1 MKSYDSYTHREK
13 INRSQDKFF
22 ENLKDQKKW
31 ANYVRTKL
39 ELGTAGPNSL
49 KAKISR
55 GTITRSKKVP
65 VSLPKMS
72 WDK

>member
-1 MKSYDSYTHREK
+1 MRSFTAQHEK
-13 INRSQDKFF
+13 FKKSQDRFF

-31 ANYVRTKL
+31 SEHVRIKN

-49 KAKISR
+49 KSKVSR
-55 GTITRSKKVP
+55 STLSRIKKSP
-65 VSLPKMS
+65 VTLPKMS

>member
-1 MKSYDSYTHREK
+1 MGSYDFYTKQEK

-31 ANYVRTKL
+31 SNYVRTKH

-49 KAKISR
+49 KSKISR
-55 GTITRSKKVP
+55 GTIARSKKVP
-65 VSLPKMS
+65 VTLPKMS